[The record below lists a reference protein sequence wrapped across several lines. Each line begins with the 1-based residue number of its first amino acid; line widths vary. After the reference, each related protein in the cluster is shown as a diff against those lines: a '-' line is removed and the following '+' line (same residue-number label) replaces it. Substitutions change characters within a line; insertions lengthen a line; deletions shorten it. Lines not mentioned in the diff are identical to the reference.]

1 DGELRIVFDYVR
13 DLFPDGM
20 IDAMFEAYAEALRR
34 LSRDDAAWGDAVPGI
49 RVMAMGGATEAS
61 IWSNFHE
68 TGPDDARWASVP
80 YGRPLA
86 NQAFAVLD
94 DRLQPRPDWVAGDLY
109 ISGDGLALGYWNDP
123 EKTAGAFLPAGDG
136 HPRLYRTG
144 DTARYHDDGTLEF
157 LGRKDE
163 QVKIHGYRVEPG
175 EIESVL
181 KAHPAVNNAAVL
193 LHKGAEGELS
203 LAAYVEADPG
213 HRGEIVREER
223 AASRLEDGL
232 PLRADGREGLDEE
245 RFLPVWD
252 KMKEL
257 YAAAVTAALEEL
269 GFFGHG
275 YRDTETFLHDSGISP
290 RYGRWLA
297 RAVKALHDLGLADRD
312 GDGVWQR
319 RGTAPDR
326 EACLAFCAD
335 RAGEL
340 GYSPQEM
347 ALLARTVRELPAI
360 LREDV
365 HSAEFY
371 TSAEVPGFYQKI
383 FGASNQLTADL
394 VTGLAA
400 ASGNGFRILEVGGG
414 YGTVTRFVLPG
425 LPDGGVTYDFTDI
438 SPFFLNKAREEFA
451 GYPFVNYRL
460 LDLDED
466 PRLMGFEPH
475 GYDLILA
482 GNVLHDAADIR
493 RSLKYLTG
501 LLKPS
506 GILLMQE
513 ETVFQ
518 LPFDLSMGLQQG
530 FDSARDE
537 EFRPEQPLLTR
548 ELWTKALTEAGLSRP
563 SFLMPPASLESRLGL
578 EVILSEGPSSV
589 ARFTP
594 RPLEDHLRGHLP
606 AWMIPVSWTLLDR
619 MPLTRNGKVDRKRL
633 SGGAVRQRPRT
644 GVTARTRTEQA
655 VAAIWKNV
663 LRVDDVGVTD
673 SFFLSGGDSLS
684 AFQLLRQLEREFG
697 CRLTLRDLL
706 QAPTVAAQAALVDHK
721 PGASAGEL
729 VCLHDADGPATVC
742 MMHPVEGLV
751 NAYAPLAAK
760 LGEVSF
766 HALQSAG
773 LDGGP
778 LRTAFP
784 DMVTAALEA
793 VEGLPRPLLLGGW
806 SMGAFLAWETARRL
820 LAGGQGEHLL
830 PLVLLDPP
838 SKPAW
843 DSLYDSRAH
852 DPAALLGL
860 VAPAPQKALAALG
873 MSEGDLAALDAPAR
887 ARVLAEAL
895 RSSGQ
900 LAVEK
905 DDLEMAGRVMEIIDA
920 NLRALRSYAP
930 QPLEG
935 LPVLYVRSNSM
946 EEDDDRTAYWRGL
959 AGSGFEELAVDADH
973 WNLLHDPGSVDAIAA
988 RLARLLKK
996 HA

>member
-1 DGELRIVFDYVR
+1 
-13 DLFPDGM
+13 
-20 IDAMFEAYAEALRR
+20 
-34 LSRDDAAWGDAVPGI
+34 
-49 RVMAMGGATEAS
+49 
-61 IWSNFHE
+61 
-68 TGPDDARWASVP
+68 
-80 YGRPLA
+80 
-86 NQAFAVLD
+86 
-94 DRLQPRPDWVAGDLY
+94 
-109 ISGDGLALGYWNDP
+109 
-123 EKTAGAFLPAGDG
+123 
-136 HPRLYRTG
+136 
-144 DTARYHDDGTLEF
+144 
-157 LGRKDE
+157 
-163 QVKIHGYRVEPG
+163 
-175 EIESVL
+175 
-181 KAHPAVNNAAVL
+181 
-193 LHKGAEGELS
+193 
-203 LAAYVEADPG
+203 
-213 HRGEIVREER
+213 
-223 AASRLEDGL
+223 
-232 PLRADGREGLDEE
+232 
-245 RFLPVWD
+245 
-252 KMKEL
+252 
-257 YAAAVTAALEEL
+257 
-269 GFFGHG
+269 
-275 YRDTETFLHDSGISP
+275 
-290 RYGRWLA
+290 
-297 RAVKALHDLGLADRD
+297 
-312 GDGVWQR
+312 
-319 RGTAPDR
+319 
-326 EACLAFCAD
+326 
-335 RAGEL
+335 
-340 GYSPQEM
+340 
-347 ALLARTVRELPAI
+347 
-360 LREDV
+360 
-365 HSAEFY
+365 
-371 TSAEVPGFYQKI
+371 
-383 FGASNQLTADL
+383 
-394 VTGLAA
+394 
-400 ASGNGFRILEVGGG
+400 
-414 YGTVTRFVLPG
+414 
-425 LPDGGVTYDFTDI
+425 
-438 SPFFLNKAREEFA
+438 
-451 GYPFVNYRL
+451 
-460 LDLDED
+460 
-466 PRLMGFEPH
+466 MGFEPH

-482 GNVLHDAADIR
+482 GNVLHDATDIR
-493 RSLKYLTG
+493 RSLKYLAG

-706 QAPTVAAQAALVDHK
+706 QAPTVAAQAALVDHRA

-935 LPVLYVRSNSM
+935 LSVLYVRSNSM
-946 EEDDDRTAYWRGL
+946 EEDDARTAYWRGL